1 MVYVFEMLYA
11 GLLDTDFADSH
22 TEGVHQVDG
31 IRVST
36 VGRSESRHGDTD
48 NTLAGPSQLIE
59 SLYAN
64 QQRQR
69 RIQSA

>member
-1 MVYVFEMLYA
+1 MDIMVYVFEMLYA

-36 VGRSESRHGDTD
+36 VGRSESWHRNAENILSGQ
-48 NTLAGPSQLIE
+48 SQLIK
-59 SLYAN
+59 SLHTYK
-64 QQRQR
+64 
-69 RIQSA
+69 